1 MWNYFG
7 LLMPNQYI
15 LSALAALLATAAPS
29 AYAQQRV
36 VEKQLESSRQLYTT
50 SEQWAERRTELRAG
64 FLRGAGLWPLPDR
77 PAVNV
82 IAHSRR
88 ERDGYS
94 VENVA
99 LETMPGFYCTGN
111 LYRPLEQ
118 GESGEQVQPGPGI
131 LCPHGHFRP
140 LGRFRENHQIRCAH
154 FARMGATVFS
164 YSMVG
169 WQDSTQTTHNDPLV
183 LALQTWNSL
192 RALDFLAQLKQVD
205 PQRLGITGASG
216 GGTQT
221 FFLAALDDR
230 VRASAPLVI
239 IYPWTAPEGC
249 LCEGGLPVM
258 QATQTNAIELAAS
271 IAPRAQLIISV
282 GAPDPTKDFPKF
294 GFPFIQHVY
303 ETHRRGDQ
311 AELLHLATE
320 KHDFGPSKRNAVYAF
335 FAKHLQMWPRPEV
348 SATIS
353 IETPEVMEVFS
364 ATHPRP
370 AHAVQGSAEV
380 AKAFAALSRPES
392 PAHVEQ

>member
-1 MWNYFG
+1 MLKFRV
-7 LLMPNQYI
+7 LMIPTRPYV
-15 LSALAALLATAAPS
+15 LFALVVLAGSAMPAR
-29 AYAQQRV
+29 AQRPT
-36 VEKQLESSRQLYTT
+36 VEKQLERSRKRYTT
-50 SEQWAERRTELRAG
+50 GEQWTKRRAELREG

-77 PAVNV
+77 PRVEV
-82 IAHSRR
+82 VAHSRR
-88 ERDGYS
+88 EHDGYS

-111 LYRPLEQ
+111 LYRPLQ
-118 GESGEQVQPGPGI
+118 QDQPGPGI

-140 LGRFRENHQIRCAH
+140 LGRFRANQQIRCAH

-192 RALDFLAQLKQVD
+192 RALDFLAQLEQVD
-205 PQRLGITGASG
+205 PERLGITGASG

-230 VRASAPLVI
+230 VRVSAPLVI
-239 IYPWTAPEGC
+239 VYPWTAPAGC

-271 IAPRAQLIISV
+271 VAPRAQLIISV
-282 GAPDPTKDFPKF
+282 GAPDPTQDFPEF
-294 GFPFIQHVY
+294 GFPFIRHVY
-303 ETHRRGDQ
+303 EIHGCGDHVQ
-311 AELLHLATE
+311 LFHLAGE

-335 FAKHLQMWPRPEV
+335 FAKHLRMQPQSEET
-348 SATIS
+348 ATIT

-364 ATHPRP
+364 EMHPRP

-380 AKAFAALSRPES
+380 AKAFAALPRPES
-392 PAHVEQ
+392 PARAEQ

>member
-1 MWNYFG
+1 MLNHYSF
-7 LLMPNQYI
+7 LIPRLYT
-15 LSALAALLATAAPS
+15 LSAMIALLIMAAPT
-29 AYAQQRV
+29 AYAQRPV
-36 VEKQLESSRQLYTT
+36 VEKQLERSRRLYTT
-50 SEQWAERRTELRAG
+50 AEQWSERRTELREG

-77 PAVNV
+77 PPVKV

-118 GESGEQVQPGPGI
+118 GKSGEQAQPGPGI

-140 LGRFRENHQIRCAH
+140 LGRFRANHQIRCAH

-230 VRASAPLVI
+230 VRVSAPLVI
-239 IYPWTAPEGC
+239 VYPWTAPAGC

-258 QATQTNAIELAAS
+258 QATQTNAIEWAAAV
-271 IAPRAQLIISV
+271 APRAQLIISV
-282 GAPDPTKDFPKF
+282 GAPDPTQDFPEL

-303 ETHRRGDQ
+303 EIHKRGEQ

-335 FAKHLQMWPRPEV
+335 FAKHLQMPPRPEV
-348 SATIS
+348 TATIT
-353 IETPEVMEVFS
+353 IEPPEVMEVFS
-364 ATHPRP
+364 ETHPHP
-370 AHAVQGSAEV
+370 ARAVQGSAEV
-380 AKAFAALSRPES
+380 ANAFAALPRPES
-392 PAHVEQ
+392 PAQGK